1 MPNPTNPSRLFL
13 DTNAILRYLCNDV
26 PKQADAVEK
35 RLLQAQSGQ
44 LVIETHP
51 LILAEALYVLQSFYA
66 QPRDRIA
73 TGLLRFL
80 DTPGVR
86 TTEERRV
93 RKALD
98 RYVST
103 NVSFIDAFIA
113 ELAAES
119 SVPIFSFDRGLD
131 KFKDI
136 RRVEK

>member
-1 MPNPTNPSRLFL
+1 MPNPTNPPRLFL

-26 PKQADAVEK
+26 PEQADAVEK

-51 LILAEALYVLQSFYA
+51 LILAEALFVLQSFYS
-66 QPRDRIA
+66 QPRERIA

-80 DTPGVR
+80 NTPGVR
-86 TTEERRV
+86 TSEEQRV
-93 RKALD
+93 RKALE
-98 RYVST
+98 RYLST

-113 ELAAES
+113 VLAAEAA
-119 SVPIFSFDRGLD
+119 VPIFSFDRGLD

-136 RRVEK
+136 KRVET